1 MVSEDENLR
10 WLLAWTTE
18 YHSTENDTG
27 EVVED
32 FDEVSQLGRGFVA
45 VDDLDEI
52 DVGDRT
58 MQRPTYVNAN
68 LSAIEKEVIQELLK

>member
-1 MVSEDENLR
+1 
-10 WLLAWTTE
+10 
-18 YHSTENDTG
+18 
-27 EVVED
+27 
-32 FDEVSQLGRGFVA
+32 VA